1 MVRTFSL
8 RAATALVYAAF
19 LLLLAAALAL
29 SWLHASRLA
38 ASVNT
43 LDDLSVQQLDPL
55 NQVSKAVLEARVAL
69 SSGLVA
75 LLENDAA
82 AAESAADTASSL
94 REDAGNQFKTY
105 MSAPKDEQ
113 GAALATALRRSF
125 TLYTAQVDA
134 MGAALRSGAT
144 QDYLAFVPGVEQA
157 ASAFNNQIVT
167 LTQHI
172 RNQSSDVRLQAED
185 AYAQTRWSA
194 AALMGAGLLLALAC
208 ALFLRRALLRPLRVA
223 GQHFERIANG
233 DLSGRIDT
241 RSSNE
246 IGVLFAALRRMQDG
260 LARTIT
266 AVREGVQEINVGARE
281 IAAGNADL
289 SSRTEQQAA
298 SLEETSA
305 TLADLSSMVKQNA
318 HSAREAN
325 AVATKA
331 TAVAR
336 DGGKAVGDVVAVMD
350 SISASSRQITDIVA
364 VIDGIAFQTNILALN
379 AAVEAAR
386 AGEQGKGFAVVA
398 GEVRTLAQRSAQ
410 AAKEIKLLIEN
421 AGSRVEDGAQLVTRA
436 GQTVQQ
442 VITEIGHVAA
452 LMGEISAASA
462 QQATSI
468 DQVSDAVLQMDQ
480 VTQQNAALVEEA
492 SAAASALETQAD
504 TLERAASAFRLPLR
518 DVMELQ
524 PEPTALRRDT
534 AAMAVL

>member
-55 NQVSKAVLEARVAL
+55 NQVSIAVLEARVAL

-82 AAESAADTASSL
+82 AAESAADTARGL

-113 GAALATALRRSF
+113 GVALATALRRSF

-172 RNQSSDVRLQAED
+172 RNQSSDVRLQAEG
-185 AYAQTRWSA
+185 AYVQTRWTA

-325 AVATKA
+325 EVATKA

-462 QQATSI
+462 QQAASI

-504 TLERAASAFRLPLR
+504 TLERAASAFKLPLR

-524 PEPTALRRDT
+524 PEPTPLRRDT
-534 AAMAVL
+534 AAMAML